1 MQASIN
7 SDNNIYATENTNGE
21 RQQWTTFGLLSGG
34 SAIPT
39 PGTGQVLTI
48 AGLEVRLTDAFVSAS
63 CSNSTIGVQLS
74 WDGGTTWST
83 AVATPNLGTSILNGD
98 YTLGSNTSTSA
109 WGAHTWGR
117 NDFSDTNFRVRLTA
131 NKGCGTS
138 GTTLD
143 LDMLEVRVSW

>member
-1 MQASIN
+1 MHGERRDAGRRGGQWTPSSGTIQASLN

-21 RQQWTTFGLLSGG
+21 KQQFSTFGLLSGG

-48 AGLEVRLTDAFVSAS
+48 AGLEVRLTDAFVSVT

-83 AVATPNLGTSILNGD
+83 AVLTPNLGTSILNGD
-98 YTLGSNTSTSA
+98 YMLGSSTSTGA
-109 WGAHTWGR
+109 WGGHPGR
-117 NDFSDTNFRVRLTA
+117 ATTSAMPTSASD
-131 NKGCGTS
+131 
-138 GTTLD
+138 
-143 LDMLEVRVSW
+143 